1 MFAILCLIGIVQS
14 NPPFGRLSVK
24 GNQIVGES
32 QKGIQLRGVGL
43 SWHNWWHQFYNAD
56 TVKHLKNDFHA
67 NVVRAA
73 IGVEKEGGY
82 YDDQNRAYEDL
93 YAVIDAA
100 IANGIYVIVDWQAFQ
115 IHLSDA
121 TSFFTKVATKY
132 HSSSYIIYEL
142 FNEPESASWS
152 EIKSYSE
159 SLIKTIRA
167 IDPDNLI
174 LVPTPNWDQYVK
186 QAAADPI
193 TIDNNIAY
201 TIHIYVGT
209 HPLSYID
216 DAKEALK
223 KIPLFGTEIGAMNAD
238 GDGAL
243 DRAKFTQWINFY
255 EENKISYLAWAVQSK
270 QESDSILKPS
280 ENWNDLS
287 EWGTLFKETITRYQ

>member
-1 MFAILCLIGIVQS
+1 MLAFLCFIGIIQS
-14 NPPFGRLSVK
+14 QAPFGRLSVK
-24 GNQIVGES
+24 GNKIVGES
-32 QKGIQLRGVGL
+32 QKGVQLSGVGL
-43 SWHNWWHQFYNAD
+43 SWHNWWSQFYTAD

-82 YDDQNRAYEDL
+82 YDNKQKAYDSL

-121 TSFFTKVATKY
+121 TEFFTQVANKY
-132 HSSSYIIYEL
+132 KGSQYIIYEL

-167 IDPDNLI
+167 IDSSNLI

-193 TIDNNIAY
+193 TSDNNIAY

-216 DAKEALK
+216 DAREALK
-223 KIPLFGTEIGAMNAD
+223 TIPLFGTEIGAMNAD

-243 DRAKFTQWINFY
+243 NVDKFNQWINFY
-255 EENKISYLAWAVQSK
+255 EEQKISYLAWAVQSK
-270 QESDSILKPS
+270 EESDSILKPS
-280 ENWNDLS
+280 EDWNDLS
-287 EWGTLFKETITRYQ
+287 EWGKLFKQTILKYQ